1 LRGTLAFA
9 RHGKRV
15 EWCSVDVVPRPASA
29 GMQAGDGDLLDALLE
44 EFATVFHE
52 PQGLPPQCCLC
63 HRIRLKAGISAVVIP
78 PHRYTHLQKDELE
91 RQCDVMLRTGVIR
104 HSTSAFSSLVLL
116 VRKKDGS
123 WHFCVNYRALNVTTV
138 KDKFPI
144 PVVKELL
151 DELSSGADARR

>member
-1 LRGTLAFA
+1 VL
-9 RHGKRV
+9 
-15 EWCSVDVVPRPASA
+15 
-29 GMQAGDGDLLDALLE
+29 QAGDGDLLNALLE

-52 PQGLPPQCCLC
+52 PQGLPPQCRLC
-63 HRIRLKAGISAVVIP
+63 HRIRLKAGISAVVVP
-78 PHRYTHLQKDELE
+78 PYRYTHLQKDELE
-91 RQCDVMLRTGVIR
+91 RQCDVMLHTGVIR

-116 VRKKDGS
+116 VHKKDGS
-123 WHFCVNYRALNVTTV
+123 WHFCVNYRALNAAPV